1 MICNVIA
8 SMTEL
13 QSGIDYIK
21 DNLKGIDSKE
31 KIKMML
37 LAEEIMVKMFEVSEN
52 GIEITVKKLFGK
64 YTVKLV
70 SKGERFDIEKTDLG
84 VAIDTDD
91 MSIETENV
99 IRGMLFNSFG
109 DRLKYKH
116 TGGIN
121 TVLISQ
127 EKKNVNTVLLTLAAL
142 AAAVIVGS
150 VLRNFAPSN
159 ISEMLN
165 KYVFSAFQ
173 TMFLNALKMIVAPV
187 VFFSLVSCVSQF
199 GSISEIGKI
208 GIKIMALYMLT
219 TVIAIF
225 IGFGIY
231 NVFKPGTP
239 DMMPD
244 TAGVEVNIASADISL
259 RDTIVNIVPSNF
271 VKPFIDADM
280 LQIIFIALL
289 CGAAVGAIGEYSK
302 ILKDLF
308 EACNL
313 LFLTITK
320 SIAKFIPLAVFCSI
334 TSLVIKTGPETL
346 MSLFGMIAVFV
357 GGLACMILVY
367 MLLILVVGRLN
378 PLVFIKKYA
387 PNMLMAFSLGSSNAV
402 MPDNMRCCD
411 EKLGISPKV
420 YSFSIPLGATVNM
433 DGSSIYLMVAGLFLA
448 KIYGID
454 MTWALLA
461 KMMFSVFVLSMG
473 APGVPG
479 SGLVCLSVL
488 IIPLGIPVEALS
500 LVMGIDSIMGMFRAM
515 SNVTGDMAVTLAVAK
530 TENAVDKNVYYG

>member
-1 MICNVIA
+1 
-8 SMTEL
+8 
-13 QSGIDYIK
+13 
-21 DNLKGIDSKE
+21 
-31 KIKMML
+31 
-37 LAEEIMVKMFEVSEN
+37 
-52 GIEITVKKLFGK
+52 
-64 YTVKLV
+64 
-70 SKGERFDIEKTDLG
+70 
-84 VAIDTDD
+84 

-99 IRGMLFNSFG
+99 IRSLLFNSFG
-109 DRLKYKH
+109 ERLKYRH
-116 TGGIN
+116 ASGIN
-121 TVLISQ
+121 TVVISQ

-142 AAAVIVGS
+142 AAAVIVGII
-150 VLRNFAPSN
+150 LRNFVPSN
-159 ISEMLN
+159 ISEILD
-165 KYVFSAFQ
+165 KYIFSAFQ

-187 VFFSLVSCVSQF
+187 VFFSIVSCVSQF
-199 GSISEIGKI
+199 GSISDIGRI
-208 GIKIMALYMLT
+208 GVKVMALYLLT

-231 NVFKPGTP
+231 DIFKPGDP
-239 DMMPD
+239 DMMPNL
-244 TAGVEVNIASADISL
+244 AAVEVNIASADISL
-259 RDTIVNIVPSNF
+259 RDTVVNIVPSNF
-271 VKPFIDADM
+271 VKPFLDADM

-289 CGAAVGAIGEYSK
+289 CGAAVGAIGKYSK

-320 SIAKFIPLAVFCSI
+320 SIAQFIPLAVFCSI

-346 MSLFGMIAVFV
+346 MSLLGMIGVFV
-357 GGLACMILVY
+357 CGLVCMILVY
-367 MLLILVVGRLN
+367 MLLILIVGKLD
-378 PLVFIKKYA
+378 PLVFLKKYA

-411 EKLGISPKV
+411 ERLGISPKV

-448 KIYGID
+448 RIYGID

-500 LVMGIDSIMGMFRAM
+500 LVMGIDSIMGMFRTM

-530 TENAVDKNVYYG
+530 TENALDKKVYYGN